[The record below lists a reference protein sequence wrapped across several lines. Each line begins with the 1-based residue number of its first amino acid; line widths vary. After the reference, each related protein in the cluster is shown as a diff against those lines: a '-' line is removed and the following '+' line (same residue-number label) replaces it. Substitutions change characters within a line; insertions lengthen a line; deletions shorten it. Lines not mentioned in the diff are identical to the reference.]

1 MDPQEIT
8 QAAADV
14 LNDGN
19 YSVLTLIV
27 GLAIFGAWWLKR
39 FDERNSAEHTEL
51 AGIVEK
57 KFIELQSRFQDD
69 LSKEAKGLG
78 RSIDRVEETAIR
90 VETKLDEHIMD
101 HARGDV

>member
-1 MDPQEIT
+1 MDPTELAS
-8 QAAADV
+8 AASDV
-14 LNDGN
+14 INDGN
-19 YSVLTLIV
+19 YSVITLIV
-27 GLAIFGAWWLKR
+27 GLAIFGAWWLRK
-39 FDERNSAEHTEL
+39 FDERNSEEHNEL
-51 AGIVEK
+51 AGLVEK
-57 KFIELQSRFQDD
+57 RFTELHERFVDD

>member
-1 MDPQEIT
+1 MDPT
-8 QAAADV
+8 DLASAASDV
-14 LNDGN
+14 INDGN
-19 YSVLTLIV
+19 YSVITLIV
-27 GLAIFGAWWLKR
+27 GLAVFGAWWLRK
-39 FDERNSAEHTEL
+39 FDERNSAEHNEL
-51 AGIVEK
+51 AGLVEK
-57 KFIELQSRFQDD
+57 RFTELNERFIDD

>member
-1 MDPQEIT
+1 MDPNELA
-8 QAAADV
+8 QAASDV
-14 LNDGN
+14 INDGN
-19 YSVLTLIV
+19 YSVITLIV
-27 GLAIFGAWWLKR
+27 GLAVFGAWWLKK
-39 FDERNSAEHTEL
+39 FDERNSAEHNEL
-51 AGIVEK
+51 AGLVEK
-57 KFIELQSRFQDD
+57 RFNELHERFVDD

>member
-1 MDPQEIT
+1 MDPNELA
-8 QAAADV
+8 QAASDV
-14 LNDGN
+14 INDGN
-19 YSVLTLIV
+19 YSVITLIV
-27 GLAIFGAWWLKR
+27 GLAVFGALWLKK
-39 FDERNSAEHTEL
+39 FDERNSAEHNEL
-51 AGIVEK
+51 AGLVEK
-57 KFIELQSRFQDD
+57 RFNELHERFVDD

>member
-1 MDPQEIT
+1 VDPT
-8 QAAADV
+8 DLAQAASDV
-14 LNDGN
+14 INDGN
-19 YSVLTLIV
+19 YSVITLIV
-27 GLAIFGAWWLKR
+27 GLALLGAWWLKR
-39 FDERNSAEHTEL
+39 FDERNSAEHDEL
-51 AGIVEK
+51 AGLVEK
-57 KFIELQSRFQDD
+57 RFTELHDRFVDD

>member
-1 MDPQEIT
+1 MDPNEIA
-8 QAAADV
+8 QAASDV
-14 LNDGN
+14 INDGN
-19 YSVLTLIV
+19 YSVITLIV
-27 GLAIFGAWWLKR
+27 GLAVFGAWWLKR
-39 FDERNSAEHTEL
+39 FDERNSAEHNEL
-51 AGIVEK
+51 AGLVEK
-57 KFIELQSRFQDD
+57 RFNELHERFVDD

>member
-1 MDPQEIT
+1 MDPNEIA
-8 QAAADV
+8 QAASDV
-14 LNDGN
+14 INDGN
-19 YSVLTLIV
+19 YSVITLIV
-27 GLAIFGAWWLKR
+27 GLAVFGAWWLKK
-39 FDERNSAEHTEL
+39 FDERNSAEHNEL
-51 AGIVEK
+51 AGLVEK
-57 KFIELQSRFQDD
+57 RFNELHERFVDD

>member
-1 MDPQEIT
+1 MDPREFAN
-8 QAAADV
+8 AAADV
-14 LNDGN
+14 INDGN
-19 YSVLTLIV
+19 YSVITVIL
-27 GLAIFGAWWLKR
+27 GLAAFGAWWLKK
-39 FDERNSAEHTEL
+39 FDERNSAEHNEL

-57 KFIELQSRFQDD
+57 RFNELHERFTND

-90 VETKLDEHIMD
+90 VETKLDEHIGD

>member
-1 MDPQEIT
+1 MDPQEFVN
-8 QAAADV
+8 AAGNV
-14 LNDGN
+14 INDGN
-19 YSVLTLIV
+19 YSVITVIL
-27 GLAIFGAWWLKR
+27 GLAAFCAWWLKK

>member
-1 MDPQEIT
+1 MDPQEFVT
-8 QAAADV
+8 AAGDV
-14 LNDGN
+14 INDGN

-27 GLAIFGAWWLKR
+27 GLAIFGAWWLKK
-39 FDERNSAEHTEL
+39 FDERNSAEHNEL
-51 AGIVEK
+51 AGLVEK
-57 KFIELQSRFQDD
+57 KFIELQGRFTDD

-90 VETKLDEHIMD
+90 VETKLDEHIGD

>member
-1 MDPQEIT
+1 MDPTELAS
-8 QAAADV
+8 AASDV
-14 LNDGN
+14 INDGN
-19 YSVLTLIV
+19 YSVITLIV
-27 GLAIFGAWWLKR
+27 GLAFFGAWWLKK
-39 FDERNSAEHTEL
+39 FDERNSAEHNEL
-51 AGIVEK
+51 AGLVEK
-57 KFIELQSRFQDD
+57 RFTELHERFVDD